1 LVTPAALATSDIDTS
16 LKPRD
21 ENSSSAAAMIRPLPP
36 PRPLRRA
43 AATSSGLRRTP
54 FGRRRD
60 RSTEGVDRVRRA
72 STLLLTDRSVSP
84 HRFRRPDRTY
94 RTVSQSRRRCAHP
107 RSHTTMDP
115 VITVEHLTKRYK
127 KSVVPAV
134 DDISFDVRAGE
145 LFAFLGPNGAGK
157 TTTISILTTT
167 LAKTSGTVTIAGHD
181 LDRDATAVRR
191 SIGIIF
197 QNPSLDLHLSGEENI
212 RLHVALYGLYAYRPF
227 YRAMPAAYRTRI
239 EELAEVV
246 GLRDDIFRPLKTYS
260 GGMKR
265 KLEIIRSLMHRP
277 SVLFLDEPTS
287 GLDPVSRHALW
298 QYLLRARAA
307 DGTTIFLTTHYLD
320 EAEVADRV
328 CVIDPG
334 RIAMNGTPDEMKAA
348 LVSRTIEVDAEDR
361 SALLAELGR
370 LGLEPAV
377 GVDGTIRVAYDQSTA
392 QSIIGR
398 IATPLTVLRVHDP
411 SLEEAYVELLRTHEA
426 TSASKEAAA

>member
-1 LVTPAALATSDIDTS
+1 
-16 LKPRD
+16 
-21 ENSSSAAAMIRPLPP
+21 
-36 PRPLRRA
+36 
-43 AATSSGLRRTP
+43 
-54 FGRRRD
+54 
-60 RSTEGVDRVRRA
+60 
-72 STLLLTDRSVSP
+72 
-84 HRFRRPDRTY
+84 
-94 RTVSQSRRRCAHP
+94 
-107 RSHTTMDP
+107 MDP

-134 DDISFDVRAGE
+134 DDISFDVGAGE

-227 YRAMPAAYRTRI
+227 YRTMPAAYRNRI

-328 CVIDPG
+328 CVIDHG

-348 LVSRTIEVDAEDR
+348 LVSRTIEVDAEER

-398 IATPLTVLRVHDP
+398 IETPLTVLRVHDP

-426 TSASKEAAA
+426 ANAAKEVAA